1 MPKAN
6 LVAVE
11 LLKVRKRWLPYVLL
25 LVMLLGAGFH
35 IWVVGYMSWRFDE
48 FDDGEFRGAA
58 LRAFVLPWSLAA
70 ILDSGQ
76 YWGSVLVGILTASI
90 VATEYNWGTVRQALV
105 RGQTRSDY
113 LTLKLIGITV
123 IAVVSLAVALAA
135 GLLFSIIASAMADQ
149 PITFD
154 VRGGPSAPE
163 AFLMVLR
170 AGYCILPYGLFAF
183 CITVSSRSTTMGVG
197 GTLFF
202 VLGDSILKEV
212 LVGIGGAAA
221 DVAAFLLAHNV
232 SAVMAANRI
241 GSGDVDSLALRDS
254 SVFASALP
262 DPAVAALVLAVYCA
276 AFLAIAYF
284 VFNRRDLTAGSG
296 GS

>member
-1 MPKAN
+1 MPKGR
-6 LVAVE
+6 LVAAE

-25 LVMLLGAGFH
+25 LLMLLGVGFQ
-35 IWVVGYMSWRFDE
+35 IWVVGYLSWRSNDAE
-48 FDDGEFRGAA
+48 FGAAA
-58 LRAFVLPWSLAA
+58 LRSFVLPWSLAA

-76 YWGSVLVGILTASI
+76 YWGSVLVGIFTASI

-113 LTLKLIGITV
+113 LTLKLVGIAI
-123 IAVVSLAVALAA
+123 IAVAGLAVALAA

-154 VRGGPSAPE
+154 VPGGPSAPE

-170 AGYCILPYGLFAF
+170 AGYCILPYGFFAF
-183 CITVSSRSTTMGVG
+183 CITIIGRSTTMGVG
-197 GTLFF
+197 GTIFF
-202 VLGDSILKEV
+202 VLGDSILKQI

-221 DVAAFLLAHNV
+221 DVAAFLPAQNV

-241 GSGDVDSLALRDS
+241 GAGDVSGLALRDS
-254 SVFASALP
+254 SVVASALP

-284 VFNRRDLTAGSG
+284 VFNRRDLTAGAG

>member
-1 MPKAN
+1 MPTGR
-6 LVAVE
+6 LIVAE

-25 LVMLLGAGFH
+25 LLMLLGAGFQV
-35 IWVVGYMSWRFDE
+35 WMVGYLSWRSNDAE
-48 FDDGEFRGAA
+48 FAGAA
-58 LRAFVLPWSLAA
+58 LRSFVLPWSLSTL
-70 ILDSGQ
+70 LDSGQ
-76 YWGSVLVGILTASI
+76 FWGSVLVGILTASI

-113 LTLKLIGITV
+113 LTLKLVGIAI

-154 VRGGPSAPE
+154 VRGGPSVAE
-163 AFLMVLR
+163 AFLMMLR
-170 AGYCILPYGLFAF
+170 AGYCIMPYGFFAF
-183 CITVSSRSTTMGVG
+183 CITVIGRSTAMGVG
-197 GTLFF
+197 GTIFF
-202 VLGDSILKEV
+202 VLGDSILREI

-221 DVAAFLLAHNV
+221 DVAAFLPAHNV

-241 GSGDVDSLALRDS
+241 GTGEVSSLAFRDS
-254 SVFASALP
+254 TVFASALP
-262 DPAVAALVLAVYCA
+262 DPAAAALVLAVYCA